1 MDLYNLNRTEIL
13 RTGAN
18 SNPSAIAVD
27 PLRRCGLL
35 SHGNKC
41 ILNTPILINRYM
53 FWSDLG
59 EIAQIER
66 AFLDGGDRRVIL
78 NTDLSQPV
86 GITVDYSEQRIYWS
100 DVDLN
105 RLEFCN
111 FDGNGRAVVETEASG
126 LLYPYALTVAN
137 DLLFWTDWVTDS
149 VYATHKEHGSNIDN
163 GYFQTVATFSS
174 DPYGIEALLENR
186 QESGSTLE
194 LCIAGHTS
202 FVIFVN

>member
-1 MDLYNLNRTEIL
+1 
-13 RTGAN
+13 
-18 SNPSAIAVD
+18 
-27 PLRRCGLL
+27 
-35 SHGNKC
+35 
-41 ILNTPILINRYM
+41 M

-78 NTDLSQPV
+78 NTDLLQPV

-105 RLEFCN
+105 RLEYCN

-174 DPYGIEALLENR
+174 NPYGIEALLENR

-194 LCIAGHTS
+194 LRIAGHTS
-202 FVIFVN
+202 FAIFVN